1 MKLLPLCLFISA
13 ASLSLASCSGGR
25 SDQGFNP
32 DDQQLLIGDDIAL
45 VRTQYGMV
53 KGFVYQ
59 EVYTFLGIPYGADTG
74 GENRFMPPVAPE
86 PWDGVLPT
94 VWYPASAPQMMYDIR
109 SDSYSTFRDQWNYDG
124 ISEDC
129 LKLNVWTPGTDDK
142 ARPVMVWLHGG
153 GFSTGSGQEQ
163 PAYDGASLAR
173 KGDVVLA
180 EIAPGCYV
188 LHRIIAVEEYR
199 IILQGDGNLTAESCP
214 ADGIKAVAIG
224 FYRKGRSKLEPTSGL
239 KWRAYSALWMRLRP
253 ARRYLL
259 AIHRLF
265 SAKQQR

>member
-1 MKLLPLCLFISA
+1 MPRHDSKISTIMVENAAFLPEVVRLIGEGHTVTLPL
-13 ASLSLASCSGGR
+13 R
-25 SDQGFNP
+25 GFSMRP
-32 DDQQLLIGDDIAL
+32 
-45 VRTQYGMV
+45 
-53 KGFVYQ
+53 
-59 EVYTFLGIPYGADTG
+59 FLEDRRDKA
-74 GENRFMPPVAPE
+74 
-86 PWDGVLPT
+86 VL
-94 VWYPASAPQMMYDIR
+94 SAP
-109 SDSYSTFRDQWNYDG
+109 G
-124 ISEDC
+124 
-129 LKLNVWTPGTDDK
+129 TP
-142 ARPVMVWLHGG
+142 
-153 GFSTGSGQEQ
+153 
-163 PAYDGASLAR
+163 R